1 MLTMSNTSYITYGMV
16 ITYILSCI
24 RIGTKPCKYFQL
36 NSVLFN
42 GEKGIFSKLE
52 IDELIPDEWRLK
64 QEYDDGQ
71 FEPETWPVFV
81 KPEWGQNAAGIQR
94 ADDIASL
101 NRIRKEITAERIR
114 FLIQESAPERREF
127 EVFALRHHADKSQY
141 AILSVTEAVNDSE
154 RDPVNSINNP
164 GTEYV
169 EITEK
174 FDEDQLQQI
183 WRLVN
188 RMGDFNISRT
198 SFRADSI
205 EDLLAAKVHVIEVNL
220 FVPMPIH
227 MLDSRY
233 RLKDIV
239 SMVLRYM
246 MRLALITKARDKT
259 LPEKPVFTKIM
270 LYNRTSP
277 VLNYLRSKI

>member
-1 MLTMSNTSYITYGMV
+1 MV

-24 RIGTKPCKYFQL
+24 RIRTKPCKYFQL
-36 NSVLFN
+36 NSPLFN
-42 GEKGIFSKLE
+42 GKEGIFSKIE
-52 IDELIPDEWRLK
+52 IDELIPSEWRL
-64 QEYDDGQ
+64 QQQYDDGR
-71 FEPETWPVFV
+71 FEPTAWPVFV

-94 ADDIASL
+94 ADDLASL
-101 NRIRKEITAERIR
+101 NRIRKENADEKIR
-114 FLIQESAPERREF
+114 FLIQQGAPESREF
-127 EVFALRHHADKSQY
+127 EVFALRHHADKSKY
-141 AILSVTEAVNDSE
+141 SIFSITEAVNHSE
-154 RDPVNSINNP
+154 RDPVNSITNP

-174 FDEDQLQQI
+174 FSEDQLQAI

-188 RMGDFNISRT
+188 RIGNFNISRT

-205 EDLLAAKVHVIEVNL
+205 EDLVAGKFHVIEVNL

-233 RLKDIV
+233 SVKDII

-277 VLNYLRSKI
+277 VLNFLRSKI